1 MKYIRI
7 KTIALA
13 LIGFSAIAFS
23 AVHAD
28 AAAPKATKYEETITV
43 DISEQEAAAVENLRK
58 ASIPNTYTMEKKS
71 IATSKRSS
79 FGYILYRPDSDKT
92 ESKALIV
99 YLHGLDGCGS
109 NLDKLL
115 SIEGIP
121 NYISQGLIYPD
132 AVVIAPQCPS
142 GTNWVNMA
150 SEVMELI
157 QQVIVEENIDVS
169 RISLTGASLGGI
181 GTYYLAYTNPTF
193 FSAVVPV
200 CGNVNASRCS
210 VLTDVPVWIFHGTL
224 DTAMGFSCKE
234 ANTVINNAGGTC
246 TLTWIENEGHEIR
259 HVYYDEEY
267 DLINWM
273 ISQQRT
279 DK

>member
-1 MKYIRI
+1 MKYIRV
-7 KTIALA
+7 KTIVAAVVGFCALA
-13 LIGFSAIAFS
+13 FSTVPS
-23 AVHAD
+23 S
-28 AAAPKATKYEETITV
+28 AAAAKATSYEETIAV
-43 DISEQEAAAVENLRK
+43 DISDEEVAAVENIRK
-58 ASIPNTYTMEKKS
+58 AQIPNTYTMEKKTTS
-71 IATSKRSS
+71 TSKRSS

-157 QQVIVEENIDVS
+157 EQVIEEENIDVS